1 MSELE
6 QILEKQR
13 QSWNKFAAGW
23 QKWDAMIM
31 EKLKPIGI
39 ALLEAVR
46 LKEGDTVLDIAT
58 GTGEPG
64 LSAARQVGSGRVI
77 GVDLSE
83 EMVRIANQNAKDR
96 GVKNYQAMAQDAAQL
111 NFHQGTFNAG
121 ICRLGVM
128 FFPDPAAAIKELVRV
143 LKPGGRLAIASWG
156 PPPQNPWATT
166 ISGIVTATLNLPPP
180 PPDAP
185 GVFRHSAPGTLK
197 SLLTQ
202 AGLTDVVETVQA
214 GEFGSD
220 TPEQYW
226 DQMTEIAA
234 PIVQALGQADQAT
247 RDRIRGLVIEAAK
260 KFIQGGRVNFPSS
273 AWIACGVK

>member
-6 QILEKQR
+6 QIREKQR
-13 QSWNKFAAGW
+13 QSWNKFAPGW
-23 QKWDAMIM
+23 QKWDAVIM
-31 EKLKPIGI
+31 EELKPMGV

-46 LKEGDTVLDIAT
+46 LKDGDTVLDIAT

-96 GVKNYQAMAQDAAQL
+96 GVKNYQAMAQDASQL
-111 NFHQGTFNAG
+111 NFPQGTFNAG
-121 ICRLGVM
+121 ICRFGVM
-128 FFPDPAAAIKELVRV
+128 FFPDPVATIKELVRV
-143 LKPGGRLAIASWG
+143 LKPGGRLALSSWG

-166 ISGIVTATLNLPPP
+166 IAGIVNSTLNLPPP

-197 SLLTQ
+197 FLLTQ
-202 AGLTDVVETVQA
+202 AGLTDVVETAQA
-214 GEFGSD
+214 GEFGSG

-234 PIVQALGQADQAT
+234 PIVQALSQADQAT

-260 KFIQGGRVNFPSS
+260 KFVQDGRVNFPSS